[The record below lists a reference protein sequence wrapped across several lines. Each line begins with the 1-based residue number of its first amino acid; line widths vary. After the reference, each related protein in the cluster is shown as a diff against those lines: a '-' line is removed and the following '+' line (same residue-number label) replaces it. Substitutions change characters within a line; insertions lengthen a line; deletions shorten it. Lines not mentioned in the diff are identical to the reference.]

1 MGFAG
6 GVILGMILNWKPY
19 LYEYTKQ
26 HIVYEIDDD
35 EEFDRKIEEALKGKS
50 DTHNH

>member
-19 LYEYTKQ
+19 IYHHTTQ
-26 HIVYEIDDD
+26 HVLYEIDDYD
-35 EEFDRKIEEALKGKS
+35 EFDRKIEDAMKGKS
-50 DTHNH
+50 DSHNN